1 MTVSDRIKKRI
12 VRIDRLLFDR
22 YGLQGW
28 WPTTPAAGRPPVYR
42 KGYEGAAVGDCAA
55 FEIVVGAV
63 LTQNTAWRNVEKALV
78 NLTGGI
84 GLDPAVIA
92 DCGGDLESA
101 VRPSGYFNQKAQRL
115 REISRNIL
123 DHGGI
128 GALRG
133 YATNALR
140 NLLLSWKGIGPE
152 TADSILCYA
161 FARPV
166 FVVDA
171 YTKRLFR
178 SLDLPHAS
186 YGEMQALVHQAIP
199 PDTARYNDLHARIV
213 KLFATKGAEAFIEGF
228 RLKAEGE
235 PSA

>member
-1 MTVSDRIKKRI
+1 MVISDRIKKRI
-12 VRIDRLLFDR
+12 IRIDERLFDI
-22 YGLQGW
+22 YGRQGW
-28 WPTTPAAGRPPVYR
+28 WPTTLDDGSPPVYR
-42 KGYEGAAVGDCAA
+42 KGYEGTAVGDRAA
-55 FEIVVGAV
+55 FEIVVGTI

-78 NLTGGI
+78 NLTRDI

-92 DCGGDLESA
+92 ECGGGLESA
-101 VRPSGYFNQKAQRL
+101 VRPSGYFNQKSWRL

-128 GALRG
+128 PALRE
-133 YATNALR
+133 YSTDALR
-140 NLLLSWKGIGPE
+140 KLLLSWKGIGPE

-199 PDTARYNDLHARIV
+199 PNTALYNDLHARIV
-213 KLFATKGAEAFIEGF
+213 KLFAMKEADAFVEGF
-228 RLKAEGE
+228 R
-235 PSA
+235 